1 MTRLRAMVAVAL
13 AFSLP
18 GCAIGQTGT
27 NVRALPAEFE
37 LGRLS
42 ERTAFEN
49 GDDDALISMDDE
61 SKKDADDQNF
71 ADGDDAVDP
80 DRAQR
85 RRSGLFVAGLVLA
98 GIGTGGT
105 IAFAAGGQA
114 TQNKLGDGY
123 ETSLGRNEERD
134 LQNRGK
140 TMNQLA
146 VGTAAV
152 GVVGLTLAMI
162 ALGVDYTRCGKIVK
176 KRHKKCS
183 GKK

>member
-1 MTRLRAMVAVAL
+1 MRRLRTLVAVAL
-13 AFSLP
+13 AVSLP
-18 GCAIGQTGT
+18 GCAIGQTNT
-27 NVRALPAEFE
+27 SVRALPAEFE

-42 ERTAFEN
+42 ERTAFED
-49 GDDDALISMDDE
+49 GDEDALINMDDE
-61 SKKDADDQNF
+61 SKAEGDENF
-71 ADGDDAVDP
+71 ADDESSTDP
-80 DRAQR
+80 QRAQR

-98 GIGTGGT
+98 GLGTGGT

-114 TQNKLGDGY
+114 TQNELGDGY
-123 ETSLGRNEERD
+123 ETSLNRNEERD

-146 VGTAAV
+146 VGTAAI
-152 GVVGLTLAMI
+152 GVIGLTMAMI

-176 KRHKKCS
+176 KRHKKCA